1 MVYVGTSVRRVE
13 DPVLLRGSGTFA
25 ADVRRPGML
34 HAAVLR
40 SPVAHAEIL
49 GIDLSGALSMPD
61 VIDAVSFSDI
71 SGVQPIPMRLAHH
84 PELTR
89 ALQYPLADDKVR
101 YVGEPVAVV
110 VARNRYL
117 AEDALAMIDVEY
129 EPLDVVVDSDR
140 AIAEDAP
147 TLHDAVPGNVVLRF
161 SQEAGDIESA
171 ASSADRVIEAVFYI
185 QRHTGIP
192 METRGLVAE
201 FDERTETMTVWGAA
215 KVIHFNRGL
224 LSRLIGIPMERI
236 RLVETEVGGGFGV
249 RGEFYPEDFLIP
261 YLARRLRRPVAWI
274 EDRAEHLRA
283 TNHSREQ
290 THHIQVGVRA
300 TGEIIWLWDRVTND
314 MGGYV
319 RTHGATVPT
328 MTAAYLP
335 GPYLIPNY
343 RCEVTCVLTNKT
355 PTGTYRAPGR
365 FEAAFVRERAMDLIA
380 SELGLDP
387 VEVRLRN
394 FVPAAA
400 MPYDTGLKAHGT
412 PVIYDSGDYAA
423 HFRRA
428 LDEFGY
434 REANQRAEEMR
445 QAGRAVGVGI
455 GWFVE
460 KTGLGPWE
468 YARVEIDESGD
479 ATVFSGLSNVGQ
491 GVLTNLSQIV
501 ADGLALDIGAV
512 RVVLGDTSLVPYGHG
527 SFASRGAVMAGNAS
541 MAAAAKTL
549 AKLKDAAAKL
559 LECSVEDLVLEDGV
573 VSVTGTPETRLSYR
587 EVAEALTPSNA
598 VKIGMEPGLR
608 EETFF
613 YTDQMVYP
621 FGAHIAMLEVDR
633 ETGYL
638 DIMKYLITYDVG
650 RAVNPMLI
658 NGQLV
663 GGFAQGLGGAVF
675 EELRYDEAGQLLSGT
690 FVDYLIPTAAE
701 MPPISTLITED
712 APSPMNPMGLKG
724 AGEGGT
730 VAVGATLANAV
741 AQALGGQANPTRLPL
756 SPEYVRSLVVE
767 ASQAESGKR

>member
-1 MVYVGTSVRRVE
+1 MAYVGSSVRRVE
-13 DPVLLRGSGTFA
+13 DPILLRGSGTFV
-25 ADVRRPGML
+25 ADVRRPGMV

-40 SPVAHAEIL
+40 SPEAHAEIL
-49 GIDLSGALSMPD
+49 GLDLAGALSMPG
-61 VIDAVSFSDI
+61 VVDAVAFREI
-71 SGVQPIPMRLAHH
+71 SGVPPIPMRLAHH

-89 ALQYPLADDKVR
+89 ALQYPLADRKVR

-110 VARNRYL
+110 VAESRYL

-129 EPLDVVVDSDR
+129 GPLDVVVDADH
-140 AIAEDAP
+140 ATADGAP
-147 TLHDAVPGNVVLRF
+147 ALHDDVPGNVVLRF
-161 SQEAGDIESA
+161 SQEAGNVETA
-171 ASSADRVIEAVFYI
+171 ASEADRVVEGVFYS

-201 FDERTETMTVWGAA
+201 YDERTETITVWGAA

-224 LSRLIGIPMERI
+224 LSRLMGVPIERI

-290 THHIQVGVRA
+290 THHIQIGVRA
-300 TGEIIWLWDRVTND
+300 SGEIVWLSDRVTND
-314 MGGYV
+314 MGGYI

-380 SELGLDP
+380 QELGLDP

-394 FVPAAA
+394 LVPATA
-400 MPYDTGLKAHGT
+400 MPYDTGLKAHST

-423 HFRRA
+423 HFRRS

-434 REANQRAEEMR
+434 EEASQTAEEMR

-468 YARVEIDESGD
+468 YARVEIDESGR
-479 ATVFSGLSNVGQ
+479 ATVYSGLSNVGQ
-491 GVLTNLSQIV
+491 GVLTNLTQIA
-501 ADGLALDIGAV
+501 ADALSLDMGSV
-512 RVVLGDTSLVPYGHG
+512 RVILGDTNVVPYGHG

-541 MAAAAKTL
+541 VVAAAKTL
-549 AKLKDAAAKL
+549 NKLKMAAAKL
-559 LECSVEDLVLEDGV
+559 LECSVEDLVVEDGAV
-573 VSVTGTPETRLSYR
+573 FVTGTPETRLSYR

-598 VKIGMEPGLR
+598 VKLGMEPGLR
-608 EETFF
+608 EEGYF
-613 YTDQMVYP
+613 YTEQMVYP
-621 FGAHIAMLEVDR
+621 FGVHIALLEIDR

-638 DIMKYLITYDVG
+638 DIMKYLISYDVG
-650 RAVNPMLI
+650 RSVNPMLI
-658 NGQLV
+658 DGQLV
-663 GGFAQGLGGAVF
+663 GGFAQGLGGAIF
-675 EELRYDEAGQLLSGT
+675 EELRYDESGQLLSGT

-701 MPPISTLITED
+701 MPPVSILVTEN
-712 APSPMNPMGLKG
+712 APSPMNPLGLKG

-730 VAVGATLANAV
+730 VAVGAALANAV
-741 AQALGGQANPTRLPL
+741 AQALGGRANPTRLPL
-756 SPEYVRSLVVE
+756 SPEYVRSLVAE
-767 ASQAESGKR
+767 AEAGSGER